1 VYTENRRCIHTMA
14 MSILVVTITLLL
26 LYFIVCIQRRFSL
39 VYTADDFHLCIQRRF
54 SLVYTAT
61 IFNPHVMA
69 MSILVVTITLLL
81 LNLCSH
87 TELGGDGV
95 VGRRCRRRRGV
106 VTHLPSVLSKKQ
118 ESKRERQ
125 STRERERGRDREGER
140 EGR

>member
-1 VYTENRRCIHTMA
+1 MA

-26 LYFIVCIQRRFSL
+26 LYFIVC
-39 VYTADDFHLCIQRRF
+39 TQRRF

-125 STRERERGRDREGER
+125 STREREREREREGER